1 MSRFDALFGRGSNSG
16 SEDEHH
22 WLSVSD
28 LMAGLM
34 MVFLLISI
42 ALMQNA
48 LKERDRV
55 TQVAETYQQTQ
66 IAIYEALLAEF
77 AEDLERW
84 QADID
89 ADTLALTFNS
99 PEVLFAQG
107 SSDLRRRFE
116 SILNDF
122 YPRYLEV
129 LTPFRQSIDEIR
141 IEGHTSSLWNNNV
154 SEDEAYFLNMQLSQ
168 DRTRSVLS
176 YLYRLPET
184 QADKAWVKS
193 TTAAVGFS
201 SAHTVP
207 VEGKK
212 EQEDHEASRRVSFR
226 ILTNAESQIREILA
240 EGMQ

>member
-1 MSRFDALFGRGSNSG
+1 MHNLFGHGSAIAN
-16 SEDEHH
+16 EDEHH

-42 ALMQNA
+42 SLMRHALE
-48 LKERDRV
+48 ERDRV
-55 TQVAETYQQTQ
+55 TQVAEAYQENQV
-66 IAIYEALLAEF
+66 AIYQALMDEF
-77 AEDLERW
+77 ADELEAW

-89 ADTLALTFNS
+89 ADTLALTFKS
-99 PEVLFAQG
+99 PEVLFATG
-107 SSDLRRRFE
+107 SSQLRPRFE
-116 SILNDF
+116 SILSDF

-129 LTPFRQSIDEIR
+129 LTPFRKSIDEIR
-141 IEGHTSSLWNNNV
+141 IEGHTSSRWNSNV

-184 QADKAWVKS
+184 QSQKGWVKQ

-201 SAHTVP
+201 SSHPILNDA
-207 VEGKK
+207 G
-212 EQEDHEASRRVSFR
+212 QEEHEHSRRVSFR
-226 ILTNAESQIREILA
+226 ILTNAESQIREILS
-240 EGMQ
+240 EVDS